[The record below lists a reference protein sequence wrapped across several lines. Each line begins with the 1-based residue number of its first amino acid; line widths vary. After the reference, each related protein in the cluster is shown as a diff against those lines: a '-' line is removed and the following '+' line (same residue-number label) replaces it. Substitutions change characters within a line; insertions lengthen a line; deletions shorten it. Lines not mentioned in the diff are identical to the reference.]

1 MKDAAHAGGDV
12 PCDVAEGKEVK
23 GEGKG
28 DIEKERKDHKGDCT
42 AGGGE
47 REIVGGKGKV
57 MKRGAKDRSKGGGD
71 LVLEDKGKPDADTTD
86 KTESWHKTDDASTAD
101 GGGRGGVKV
110 EDKALLKGAGSK
122 GDRKRA
128 REEVAGEVKEEGIEG
143 GVGGGA
149 AEVAA
154 KGKGIKRAKV
164 NVKVAEDET
173 TPATPSV
180 EPAHRP
186 GFCLFPF
193 LHRTTSIC
201 LWGGYD

>member
-12 PCDVAEGKEVK
+12 QCYVAEGKEVK

-28 DIEKERKDHKGDCT
+28 DSEKERKDDKGDCK

-57 MKRGAKDRSKGGGD
+57 KKRGAKDRSKGGGD
-71 LVLEDKGKPDADTTD
+71 LVLEDKGKPDADTTK
-86 KTESWHKTDDASTAD
+86 KTESWHKTDEASTAD

-128 REEVAGEVKEEGIEG
+128 REEVGGEVKEEEIEG
-143 GVGGGA
+143 GGGGGV

-164 NVKVAEDET
+164 NVNYT

-186 GFCLFPF
+186 GCCLFPF
-193 LHRTTSIC
+193 LYRTTSIC